1 MTFVRAFALMILAPL
16 LLAAAPAS
24 SRAITVVSARA
35 VHTSVH
41 PRTHGHHRHA
51 RHHHTANAELRAGTR
66 HHGAHSRAGGPAT
79 PRPHSSS
86 SHALPPHA
94 SSKLQRNHSPG
105 GAPYALGHASLSL
118 GLWTTGAT
126 LTATQNDGVTEP
138 RLGHLKGRS
147 PPRGN
152 PPSAIRCCRARAVA
166 PKRAPSPGFQPFRNA
181 RPDAESTAK
190 ARRDAPL
197 AAESSAL
204 ALRDAP
210 LAAESSAI
218 ALRDVPL
225 ASMRSPRVY
234 RAPSTPGAPCC
245 VAVTASLNPGR
256 AFEGRTA
263 GSSLPSRRKFS

>member
-1 MTFVRAFALMILAPL
+1 MTFVRAFALMVLAPL

-24 SRAITVVSARA
+24 SRAITLVSARA

-41 PRTHGHHRHA
+41 PRAHAHHRHA

-79 PRPHSSS
+79 PRPRSGS

-94 SSKLQRNHSPG
+94 SSKLQRDHSRG
-105 GAPYALGHASLSL
+105 GTPSALGHARLDL
-118 GLWTTGAT
+118 GLWTTGSAMT
-126 LTATQNDGVTEP
+126 SAQNESVTDP

-152 PPSAIRCCRARAVA
+152 PPSAIRCCAARAVA
-166 PKRAPSPGFQPFRNA
+166 PKRAPAAPFQPSRNTPPDAEFLAKARRNA
-181 RPDAESTAK
+181 PPDAESTAK
-190 ARRDAPL
+190 ARRDPPL

-210 LAAESSAI
+210 LA
-218 ALRDVPL
+218 
-225 ASMRSPRVY
+225 SMRTPRVY
-234 RAPSTPGAPCC
+234 CAPSTPGAPCY
-245 VAVTASLNPGR
+245 VVITASLNPGR

-263 GSSLPSRRKFS
+263 GTPLPSRRKFS

>member
-1 MTFVRAFALMILAPL
+1 MTFVRAFALMVLAPL
-16 LLAAAPAS
+16 LLAVAPAP
-24 SRAITVVSARA
+24 SRAITLVSARA

-41 PRTHGHHRHA
+41 PRAHAHHRHA

-79 PRPHSSS
+79 PRRRSGR

-94 SSKLQRNHSPG
+94 SSKLLRNHSSG
-105 GAPYALGHASLSL
+105 GAPYALCHASLSL

-126 LTATQNDGVTEP
+126 LTATQNDGVTDP

-152 PPSAIRCCRARAVA
+152 PPSAIACCPARAVA
-166 PKRAPSPGFQPFRNA
+166 PKRAPSAPYAPSRTA
-181 RPDAESTAK
+181 RPDAESPAK
-190 ARRDAPL
+190 ARRAAPL

-210 LAAESSAI
+210 LA
-218 ALRDVPL
+218 
-225 ASMRSPRVY
+225 SMRTPRVY
-234 RAPSTPGAPCC
+234 CAPSTPGAPCC
-245 VAVTASLNPGR
+245 VAVTTSLNPGR
-256 AFEGRTA
+256 AFEGRAA